1 MNDKIGHP
9 RVQSTLRLIDAWLE
23 SEQCYAQLPG
33 LSAGLVVD
41 QELIWTG
48 GYGYSNPEEKIPT
61 TADTLYSICS
71 ISKLF
76 TSIAVMQLR
85 DADVLRLA
93 DPVHKFLPWFE
104 ITQPNEDS
112 APITIESLLTHSSG
126 LPRESDSPYWSP
138 PDYRFPD
145 QNEVRE
151 RISDQSTLYPADTFW
166 QYSN

>member
-9 RVQSTLRLIDAWLE
+9 RVQSTLRLIDAWFE

-112 APITIESLLTHSSG
+112 APITIES
-126 LPRESDSPYWSP
+126 
-138 PDYRFPD
+138 
-145 QNEVRE
+145 
-151 RISDQSTLYPADTFW
+151 
-166 QYSN
+166 